1 VWADESFRSPSRRR
15 QAVEVCVFLLMI
27 VPSIVLSLFT
37 VKQWQQEFNIT
48 AISAILRDVALC
60 SLVLYFVW
68 QNGEPLS
75 EIGWS
80 SRFWPLQIAIGIAVF
95 PAVLIG
101 AFVAAWLFISL
112 GLSSPNTALR
122 SALSIHEWS
131 QVPLAV
137 SLVAVVAIAEETIFR
152 GYLLLRL
159 RAVSGSLGI
168 AVILSTIIFT
178 AGHSYEGGAGMAT
191 VALLGLAFTALYL
204 STRSLIASIIVHFL
218 FDLFGVVVVPLLRH
232 R

>member
-1 VWADESFRSPSRRR
+1 MWADESVQLRSRRR

-27 VPSIVLSLFT
+27 IPSIVLSLFT
-37 VKQWQQEFNIT
+37 VRQWQQEFNVT
-48 AISAILRDVALC
+48 AISAILRDIALC

-68 QNGEPLS
+68 QSGEPLS

-80 SRFWPLQIAIGIAVF
+80 GRFWPLQIAIGIAVF
-95 PAVLIG
+95 PAVLVG
-101 AFVAAWLFISL
+101 SLVVAWLFLRL
-112 GLSSPNTALR
+112 GLSNPHTTLR
-122 SALSIHEWS
+122 SALSIQGWS

-168 AVILSTIIFT
+168 AVVLSTVIFA
-178 AGHSYEGGAGMAT
+178 AGHSYEGEVGMAT
-191 VALLGLAFTALYL
+191 VAILGLVFTALYL

-218 FDLFGVVVVPLLRH
+218 FDLFGVVVVPLLKH